1 MGNAG
6 PGSWFEGTGL
16 LEKMAER
23 AQEARRTSKRRQWAL
38 ETCLVLSQESG
49 NQLSLLRG
57 LEGLPGPGRV
67 LESTLPQDRA
77 DAPWKSSVPGLRGG
91 VGRPPRPER
100 PTVYL
105 VGLVEEW
112 SL

>member
-6 PGSWFEGTGL
+6 PRSWFEGTGL

-23 AQEARRTSKRRQWAL
+23 AQEAGRTSKRRQWAL

-57 LEGLPGPGRV
+57 LEGLLGPGR
-67 LESTLPQDRA
+67 
-77 DAPWKSSVPGLRGG
+77 GG
-91 VGRPPRPER
+91 VNSSPGQ
-100 PTVYL
+100 
-105 VGLVEEW
+105 
-112 SL
+112 S